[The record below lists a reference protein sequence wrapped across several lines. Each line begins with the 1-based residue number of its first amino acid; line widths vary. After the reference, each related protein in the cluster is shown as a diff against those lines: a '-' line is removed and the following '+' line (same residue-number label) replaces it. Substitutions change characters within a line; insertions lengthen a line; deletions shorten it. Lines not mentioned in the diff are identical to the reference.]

1 MRDRIFLESDLND
14 TLIHFADKYL
24 KKVIIHAK
32 YHAYRDQAQRQKHGI
47 VIVDLDNYPD
57 ELGYED
63 MGFEEAV
70 CCCLDV
76 RGVRIP
82 VYNPDLAAALLA
94 LTETQRVVLIQNVCL
109 GRTLKAIAEELDIS
123 ERMAGKHKH
132 NAIEFLR
139 RRLKQ
144 HEE

>member
-1 MRDRIFLESDLND
+1 MENRDFTLSDISDAL
-14 TLIHFADKYL
+14 LHFADKYL
-24 KKVIIHAK
+24 KKVVVNAK
-32 YHAYRDQAQRQKHGI
+32 YHSYRDQAQRQKHGI

-63 MGFEEAV
+63 KGFEEAV
-70 CCCLDV
+70 CCYLDI
-76 RGVRIP
+76 RGICIP
-82 VYNPDLAAALLA
+82 VYNPDLAAALLT

-109 GRTLKAIAEELDIS
+109 GRTLKTIAEDLNIS

-132 NAIEFLR
+132 NAIEILR